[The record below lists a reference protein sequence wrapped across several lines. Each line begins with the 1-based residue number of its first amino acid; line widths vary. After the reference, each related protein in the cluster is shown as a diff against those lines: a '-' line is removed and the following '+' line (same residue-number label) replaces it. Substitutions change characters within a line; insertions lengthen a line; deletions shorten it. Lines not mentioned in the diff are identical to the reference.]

1 MAHLVLCP
9 RDSDAQRGSAQ
20 SPHGV
25 GWDGGVPRRH
35 AAGLGFA
42 ASGVSGACACVPPQP
57 GGAGGGPIRAPRQ
70 SLPLPLVTAASLL
83 CLAWVQPPHTSPLP
97 GSHPAPPSQYPNI
110 HVTWVR
116 ASPLQ
121 ASVSSS
127 GNGGYWS
134 FCSSPD
140 PLRTTRQHAVAACL
154 PSMQL
159 CTGSC
164 VPSPDVTW
172 APAGLC
178 I

>member
-25 GWDGGVPRRH
+25 GWRGAE
-35 AAGLGFA
+35 AACCRLGLC
-42 ASGVSGACACVPPQP
+42 SIWCL
-57 GGAGGGPIRAPRQ
+57 RN
-70 SLPLPLVTAASLL
+70 L
-83 CLAWVQPPHTSPLP
+83 CLRPASAWRSRRRPHPGSPPESASPPGNSRLPPLP
-97 GSHPAPPSQYPNI
+97 GLGPATTHIPTPRQPPSSALPISQG
-110 HVTWVR
+110 HVTWAR